1 MARKPKQKVQEEESG
16 EGAPLWIISFADMM
30 SLLMAFFVM
39 LSTFSSFG
47 PAETAKLHKAV
58 RAALMS
64 DFLGGWYRSQPRG
77 AVGPQAIAAGQL
89 EKGSE
94 KPTLEETAGGGLMA
108 ETEPLDFRTRKIFV
122 VESKSMFWAAGTTL
136 SANGRA
142 FLDDLAAF
150 VGSVPDRIIVSE
162 TGPANQAAEGGG
174 QRTEGGSPDPPSA
187 IRNPQ
192 SEELGLLR
200 AVVVVRYLTARGIP
214 EDRFS
219 IAPAGM
225 RPDQGRDADRMLEIA
240 LLDESA
246 YK

>member
-1 MARKPKQKVQEEESG
+1 MAHKPKQKAQEEDSG

-64 DFLGGWYRSQPRG
+64 DFFGGWYRSQPRG
-77 AVGPQAIAAGQL
+77 AIGPQSIAAGQL

-94 KPTLEETAGGGLMA
+94 KPTLQETAGSGLLA

-122 VESKSMFWAAGTTL
+122 VESQSVFWAAGTTL

-142 FLDDLAAF
+142 FLDDVAVF
-150 VGSVPDRIIVSE
+150 VRSVPDRIIVSE
-162 TGPANQAAEGGG
+162 TGPTPQTKEGGPSG
-174 QRTEGGSPDPPSA
+174 PQSA

-192 SEELGLLR
+192 SADLGLLR
-200 AVVVVRYLTARGIP
+200 AVAVVRYLTARGVSG
-214 EDRFS
+214 DRFS
-219 IAPAGM
+219 IAPVGM
-225 RPDQGRDADRMLEIA
+225 RPDQDRDTGRLLEIA
-240 LLDESA
+240 LLDEGA